1 MILLYSIISLVAGFI
16 FIYLSADVFTENSAR
31 IAKTYKISPLII
43 GIVILGFGTSAPEML
58 VSGWAAFVEHPGL
71 SVGNAFG
78 SNIINIALVLG
89 ITAIIQPIKV
99 ELKSIEK
106 EWHFLI
112 AFTLG
117 AGLLLLLDRKLNT
130 YDGYFLVAAL
140 VGFLLYTFRVSKKAH
155 HDFESLSSIGDISQ
169 KWKIW
174 RNLVVSITILLVSAQ
189 LIVYG
194 GTNIAAIFKMPDVI
208 VGVTIVALGT
218 SIPELAVS
226 ITSAFKNQ
234 HEMVVGN
241 IIGSNIFNTVAVL
254 AIPALISTTDI
265 SLISTSDV
273 SGIWPSYFA
282 FFLDFSVMF
291 FLTVAIGFF
300 LFLTVS
306 GKRKNQISKSEGI
319 SFIIILCLYLV
330 AMFSIDL
337 PYFI

>member
-1 MILLYSIISLVAGFI
+1 MILLLPIIALVAGFI
-16 FIYLSADVFTENSAR
+16 FIYLSADVFTDNSAR
-31 IAKTYKISPLII
+31 IASTYNVSPLII

-58 VSGWAAFVEHPGL
+58 ISGRAAFAEHPGL

-78 SNIINIALVLG
+78 SNILNIALVLG

-140 VGFLLYTFRVSKKAH
+140 VGFLLYTFRVSKKID
-155 HDFESLSSIGDISQ
+155 HDFESLSSIGDLSQ

-174 RNLVVSITILLVSAQ
+174 RNLVVSLTILLVCAQ
-189 LIVYG
+189 LIVFG
-194 GTNIAAIFKMPDVI
+194 GTNIAAIYHVPDVI
-208 VGVTIVALGT
+208 VGITIVALGT

-226 ITSAFKNQ
+226 ITSAFKKQ
-234 HEMVVGN
+234 HKMVVGT

-300 LFLTVS
+300 LFLTIS
-306 GKRKNQISKSEGI
+306 GKRKNQISRSEGI
-319 SFIIILCLYLV
+319 SFIVILCLYLV
-330 AMFSIDL
+330 AMFSVLNI
-337 PYFI
+337 

>member
-1 MILLYSIISLVAGFI
+1 MILLLPIIALVAGFI
-16 FIYLSADVFTENSAR
+16 FIYLSADVFTDNSAR

-58 VSGWAAFVEHPGL
+58 VSGWATYVEHPAL

-78 SNIINIALVLG
+78 SNIFNIALVLG

-106 EWHFLI
+106 EWYFLI

-117 AGLLLLLDRKLNT
+117 AGLLLLVDRKLNT

-140 VGFLLYTFRVSKKAH
+140 VGFLLYTFRVSKKVH
-155 HDFESLSSIGDISQ
+155 HDFERFSLIGDISQ

-174 RNLVVSITILLVSAQ
+174 RNLVVSLTILLVSAQ
-189 LIVYG
+189 LIVFG
-194 GTNIAAIFKMPDVI
+194 GTNIAATYNVPDVI
-208 VGVTIVALGT
+208 IGITIVALGT

-254 AIPALISTTDI
+254 AIP
-265 SLISTSDV
+265 SLISPIETLPENLEIDY
-273 SGIWPSYFA
+273 IF
-282 FFLDFSVMF
+282 M
-291 FLTVAIGFF
+291 
-300 LFLTVS
+300 LFLTVLIGVFIRS
-306 GKRKNQISKSEGI
+306 NFLARPSAKQITDKIDNREGL
-319 SFIIILCLYLV
+319 FLVIIL
-330 AMFSIDL
+330 II
-337 PYFI
+337 YFLFRIYFWT

>member
-71 SVGNAFG
+71 SVGNVFG

-130 YDGYFLVAAL
+130 YDGYFLVTAL
-140 VGFLLYTFRVSKKAH
+140 VGFLLYTFRVSKKID
-155 HDFESLSSIGDISQ
+155 HDFESLSSIGDLSQ

-174 RNLVVSITILLVSAQ
+174 RNLVVSLTILLVCAQ
-189 LIVYG
+189 LIVFG
-194 GTNIAAIFKMPDVI
+194 GTNIAAIYHVPDVI
-208 VGVTIVALGT
+208 VGITIVALGT

-226 ITSAFKNQ
+226 ITSAFKKQ
-234 HEMVVGN
+234 HKMVVGT

>member
-1 MILLYSIISLVAGFI
+1 MILLFSIISLIAGFI

-58 VSGWAAFVEHPGL
+58 VAGWAAYVEHPGL

-106 EWHFLI
+106 EWYFLI

-117 AGLLLLLDRKLNT
+117 AGLLLLVDRKLNT

-140 VGFLLYTFRVSKKAH
+140 VGFLLYTFRVSKKID
-155 HDFESLSSIGDISQ
+155 HDFESFPSIGDLSQ

-174 RNLVVSITILLVSAQ
+174 RNLVVSLTILLVCAQ
-189 LIVYG
+189 LIVFG
-194 GTNIAAIFKMPDVI
+194 GINIAAIYHVPDVI
-208 VGVTIVALGT
+208 VGITIVALGT

-226 ITSAFKNQ
+226 ITSAFKKQ
-234 HEMVVGN
+234 HKMVVGT

-254 AIPALISTTDI
+254 AIPALISTSDI
-265 SLISTSDV
+265 PLTSTSV
-273 SGIWPSYFA
+273 ISGIWP
-282 FFLDFSVMF
+282 
-291 FLTVAIGFF
+291 
-300 LFLTVS
+300 
-306 GKRKNQISKSEGI
+306 
-319 SFIIILCLYLV
+319 
-330 AMFSIDL
+330 
-337 PYFI
+337 

>member
-140 VGFLLYTFRVSKKAH
+140 VGFLLYTFRVSKKID

-174 RNLVVSITILLVSAQ
+174 RNLVVSLTILLVCAQ
-189 LIVYG
+189 LIVFG
-194 GTNIAAIFKMPDVI
+194 GTNIAAIYHVPDVI
-208 VGVTIVALGT
+208 VGITIVALGT

-226 ITSAFKNQ
+226 ITSAFKKQ
-234 HEMVVGN
+234 HKMVVGT

-265 SLISTSDV
+265 SLISTTNI
-273 SGIWPSYFA
+273 SGIWPSYIA
-282 FFLDFSVMF
+282 FFLDFGVM
-291 FLTVAIGFF
+291 
-300 LFLTVS
+300 LFLTVGIGLFLFVPGMG
-306 GKRKNQISKSEGI
+306 GKRKHQISQGEGI
-319 SFIIILCLYLV
+319 FFILVLFAYL
-330 AMFSIDL
+330 SQRL
-337 PYFI
+337 LLL